1 MAQRHRIPPQMTRG
15 ISQRTERFT
24 ESVIREM
31 TRLIQL
37 HHPEDGLNLAQG
49 FPDFA
54 APQALKDAACA
65 AIQADINQYAVTWG
79 APGLRQAIGGKYQ
92 RFYGMGVDPEREI
105 TVCCGAT
112 EAMLAT
118 LMATVNPGEEVI
130 VIAPFYENYW
140 PDTVLAGATPRF
152 VYLREPELVLDPE
165 EAAGGWRLDLD
176 ELAAAFNERTAAIVI
191 NTPNNPTGKVLTY
204 AELEVIAALCQQW
217 DTLAITDEIYEH
229 IVYTGQHV
237 PLATLPACA
246 SGP

>member
-1 MAQRHRIPPQMTRG
+1 MTRG

-140 PDTVLAGATPRF
+140 PDTVLVSSCAISMLGAADGVPSLAEFWVGPWRTRWRRKSRCRGGHPRDAG
-152 VYLREPELVLDPE
+152 
-165 EAAGGWRLDLD
+165 
-176 ELAAAFNERTAAIVI
+176 LAER
-191 NTPNNPTGKVLTY
+191 G
-204 AELEVIAALCQQW
+204 E
-217 DTLAITDEIYEH
+217 
-229 IVYTGQHV
+229 
-237 PLATLPACA
+237 
-246 SGP
+246 